1 MKKSFSPQQKATV
14 ALLALKGLQ
23 STSQISSAFNVHTTQ
38 INSWKK
44 QAEESLERAFTD
56 KRTKEGKTNEQ
67 LIKELYQLLGQRDVE
82 LAWLKKSIAPFDS
95 Q

>member
-23 STSQISSAFNVHTTQ
+23 STSQISNTFGVHATQ
-38 INSWKK
+38 VNAWKK
-44 QAEESLERAFTD
+44 QAQESLEHAFTD

-82 LAWLKKSIAPFDS
+82 LAWLKKSLAPFDT
-95 Q
+95 

>member
-23 STSQISSAFNVHTTQ
+23 PTSQISSTFGVHATQ
-38 INSWKK
+38 INTWKK

-56 KRTKEGKTNEQ
+56 KRTKQGKTNEQ

-82 LAWLKKSIAPFDS
+82 LAWLKKSLAPFDP
-95 Q
+95 

>member
-14 ALLALKGLQ
+14 ALVALKGLQ
-23 STSQISSAFNVHTTQ
+23 STSQISSTFGVHTTQ
-38 INSWKK
+38 INMWKK

-67 LIKELYQLLGQRDVE
+67 LIKELYQLVGQRDHE
-82 LAWLKKSIAPFDS
+82 LAWLKKSLAPFDT
-95 Q
+95 